1 MKTTWF
7 KVLDG
12 RLGYKPDPDK
22 WEQNTAMLEKHKYY
36 IANVQSNPKLYTPLE
51 RVRVVELLEW
61 LEEHKPREAED
72 PHDYLE
78 GLQEWVE
85 SHEEIESTCVDGD
98 YEQWAGMG
106 IPWITKTYQVGDRL
120 FKVSTYPD
128 WDNYSSDCTIYM
140 NDIPVS
146 IMEG

>member
-7 KVLDG
+7 KVLDD

-22 WEQNTAMLEKHKYY
+22 WEKNTAMLEKHKFYV
-36 IANVQSNPKLYTPLE
+36 AAVKSNPKFYTPLE
-51 RVRVVELLEW
+51 RVRVAELLEW

-72 PHDYLE
+72 PHCYLG
-78 GLQEWVE
+78 GLLEWIE
-85 SHEEIESTCVDGD
+85 SHEEIDSTCVDGD
-98 YEQWAGMG
+98 YKQWAGMG
-106 IPWITKTYQVGDRL
+106 IPWITKTYRVGDRL

-128 WDNYSSDCTIYM
+128 WDNYGTDCTIYM

-146 IMEG
+146 IMEA